1 MATSRE
7 LLNKLNDLYEK
18 IVKYQ
23 DMSIMN
29 VIPNPK
35 DIITEYNN
43 YITAKFRYDDKLQ
56 SLQQINMQQNNLS
69 ALNNA
74 VASIKSDRDC
84 IAKRVKPQRAGGIF
98 DWFRSANIGNGYES
112 IEDKIDELE
121 RQQKYL
127 AETPIKSININLRE
141 EYNAY
146 VDAIKKY
153 KTTLRTANKSDS
165 TGGTNVLQYINEY
178 IETIKQLEQLKC
190 PRDSDAKLEY
200 PLIDLERKIG
210 ESVKKT
216 RTQTAQVS
224 PISPSIK
231 KYMDEIKELNKKLRS
246 ADAEKAQLSAKVAK
260 YGIDTMR
267 KSAVSSAVKVG
278 KIKDLLKV
286 QKQVE
291 LAPGEVQVIYNP
303 NTGKTRDPNTGK
315 EMLMP
320 SQRSFNVGNST
331 GIGIGAGTGQPQT
344 TGATPFQ
351 NFGSESLQLT
361 SPNPLITPG
370 GRSIPLNGIE
380 QKLIDQS
387 SVINVTEWKDIL
399 DNLKAKSSQVRKTE
413 LDKFVDSEIKNTN
426 LYKQII
432 DNASNV
438 PDGIIV
444 AMLSKNGVN
453 KPEVVKN
460 WLGIAVSTPSG
471 TGAGTDPKKTQLTK
485 AEAQPVWNKAKS
497 DWESTEYSKD
507 ASLIEASITKFKNKH
522 SDIVN
527 IKKPGDRIGKILF
540 TEIFTKTNKYA
551 NA

>member
-146 VDAIKKY
+146 VNAIKKY

-165 TGGTNVLQYINEY
+165 AGGTNVLQYINEY

-267 KSAVSSAVKVG
+267 KSTVSSAVKVG

-320 SQRSFNVGNST
+320 AQRGFNVGN
-331 GIGIGAGTGQPQT
+331 GIGQPQT
-344 TGATPFQ
+344 TSAAPFQ
-351 NFGSESLQLT
+351 NFGSASVQLS
-361 SPNPLITPG
+361 SPNPL
-370 GRSIPLNGIE
+370 L
-380 QKLIDQS
+380 
-387 SVINVTEWKDIL
+387 NVTGSAPLPIEAQINAQKSLINLADWKPIIEKLRIMKQEDLQKFLKGNIDSSYYATTYFNNIYNTGFSNADEAALAAMLTNNGSKSIKDLKDLLRITEHVPNPAGKPETPAATLTNNEKKANLRAAIAAWASSAKDDAAIKDIIRTYSTVIYA
-399 DNLKAKSSQVRKTE
+399 NNKRTAGNNEFNNVFLKTK
-413 LDKFVDSEIKNTN
+413 
-426 LYKQII
+426 LYKDI
-432 DNASNV
+432 
-438 PDGIIV
+438 
-444 AMLSKNGVN
+444 
-453 KPEVVKN
+453 
-460 WLGIAVSTPSG
+460 
-471 TGAGTDPKKTQLTK
+471 
-485 AEAQPVWNKAKS
+485 
-497 DWESTEYSKD
+497 TE
-507 ASLIEASITKFKNKH
+507 
-522 SDIVN
+522 
-527 IKKPGDRIGKILF
+527 
-540 TEIFTKTNKYA
+540 
-551 NA
+551 